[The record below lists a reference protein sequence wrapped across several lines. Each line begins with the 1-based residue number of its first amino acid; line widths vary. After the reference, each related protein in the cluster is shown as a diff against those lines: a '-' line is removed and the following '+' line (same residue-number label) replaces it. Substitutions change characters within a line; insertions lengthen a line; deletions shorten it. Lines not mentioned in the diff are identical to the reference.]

1 MLKEMPGIFLYDMV
15 DVWGATNKLKGQPV
29 WQSNARLWEV
39 SVDN

>member
-15 DVWGATNKLKGQPV
+15 DVWGATKKLKGQPV